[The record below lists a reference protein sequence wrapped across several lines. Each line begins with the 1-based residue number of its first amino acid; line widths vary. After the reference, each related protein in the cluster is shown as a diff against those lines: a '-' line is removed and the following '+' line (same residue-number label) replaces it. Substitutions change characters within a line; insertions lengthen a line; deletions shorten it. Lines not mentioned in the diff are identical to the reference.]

1 MSSRRRQA
9 FHLATLP
16 TALIACLV
24 AVAPTLAVD
33 AKTRRVSISSGETQ
47 ANRRSAYPSISADG
61 RYVAFLS
68 KASDLVAND
77 TNDEWD
83 VFVRDRRQGT
93 TERVSIS
100 SAGGQATG
108 LSWAPSISADGRYV
122 AFQSSASDLVA
133 NDTNGQHD
141 VFVRDRQRGTTR
153 RVSVTSAGGEAA
165 GSSTSPSVSADGRYI
180 AFVSYSSDLVANDTN
195 DTNDVFVRD
204 RRARTTERVSISSAG
219 AQGNGASR
227 APSISADGRYV
238 AFGSIASDLVANDT
252 NKTDDVFV
260 RDRRAGTTERV
271 SISSAERQATGY
283 SYSGSISADGRFV
296 AFDSTADDL
305 VAADINRQRDIF
317 LRDRQQG
324 TTSRVSVSSTG
335 GEAANHSF
343 SPSISADGRYVAFT
357 SYASDLV
364 ADDTDR
370 VDVFVRDRQQR
381 MTRRISLSSAGGQ
394 ANGDSHHPSISA
406 DGRYIAFES
415 EASDLVANDT
425 NRKLDIF
432 VRGPLR

>member
-1 MSSRRRQA
+1 MTSSCV
-9 FHLATLP
+9 
-16 TALIACLV
+16 TAEL
-24 AVAPTLAVD
+24 
-33 AKTRRVSISSGETQ
+33 
-47 ANRRSAYPSISADG
+47 
-61 RYVAFLS
+61 
-68 KASDLVAND
+68 
-77 TNDEWD
+77 
-83 VFVRDRRQGT
+83 
-93 TERVSIS
+93 
-100 SAGGQATG
+100 
-108 LSWAPSISADGRYV
+108 
-122 AFQSSASDLVA
+122 
-133 NDTNGQHD
+133 
-141 VFVRDRQRGTTR
+141 
-153 RVSVTSAGGEAA
+153 
-165 GSSTSPSVSADGRYI
+165 
-180 AFVSYSSDLVANDTN
+180 
-195 DTNDVFVRD
+195 
-204 RRARTTERVSISSAG
+204 
-219 AQGNGASR
+219 
-227 APSISADGRYV
+227 
-238 AFGSIASDLVANDT
+238 
-252 NKTDDVFV
+252 
-260 RDRRAGTTERV
+260 GTTERV